1 MQKKVLGV
9 VFLLL
14 FIGVGFFLYKLLQQ
28 NGDVTVEVAKYE
40 SPKKQEIKQEISENV
55 WVKEMAHKD
64 AREFV
69 FPVNELFMQIDS
81 FGQKNG
87 SAGKLKSFRLV
98 IDRVDRYSL
107 FCIIQTLTSL
117 HLPYMV
123 VKEDKVPLIYIEE
136 KSEKQLNQVVL
147 ELEKY
152 DIKSKIVEVWL

>member
-1 MQKKVLGV
+1 MQKKVLGGI
-9 VFLLL
+9 FLLL
-14 FIGVGFFLYKLLQQ
+14 FGGVGFFLYTLLRSPSELSVETPQYETPQ
-28 NGDVTVEVAKYE
+28 VPVTQKTT
-40 SPKKQEIKQEISENV
+40 SEKA
-55 WVKEMAHKD
+55 WIKEMAHQD

-69 FPVNELFMQIDS
+69 FPVNELFMQIDA
-81 FGQKNG
+81 FGQKSG
-87 SAGKLKSFRLV
+87 GVGKVKSFRLV
-98 IDRVDRYSL
+98 IDRADRYSL

-136 KSEKQLNQVVL
+136 KSEKQLENVVA

>member
-1 MQKKVLGV
+1 MQKKVLGA

-14 FIGVGFFLYKLLQQ
+14 FAGVGFFLYKLLHQGE
-28 NGDVTVEVAKYE
+28 NSNVEVAKYE
-40 SPKKQEIKQEISENV
+40 SPKKQEIKQETTEKV
-55 WVKEMAHKD
+55 WIKEMAHKD
-64 AREFV
+64 SREFV

-81 FGQKNG
+81 FGQKSG
-87 SAGKLKSFRLV
+87 GGKLKSFRLV
-98 IDRVDRYSL
+98 IDRADRYSL

-123 VKEDKVPLIYIEE
+123 VKEDKIPLIYIEE
-136 KSEKQLNQVVL
+136 KSEKQLDQVVL